1 MLLALLMLIRASL
14 ELAGPYVVGLMINNV
29 VSHQSFAHLAPFAF
43 LSLGIY
49 LMGLA
54 ARLGKDMF
62 ELRALTYTFPR
73 TVALAT
79 LRSLLALS
87 LGQYKTLH
95 SGVLQSAVDRGQSAL
110 RTLLSMLLNELLPFL
125 FQVVPAVIALY
136 YIDRESAG
144 IVLSGLIVFCTL
156 TLIAGKRLIEP
167 MRGVRESQSKDT
179 RFYSDIL
186 KNLSLIQL
194 CCSKTRI
201 LSEYRIQLEGTA
213 AKAISASRRLLG
225 QNYVILLFLGIV
237 RTLVMLLALKR
248 ACAGSYAPGTF
259 IVILMWSGTALN
271 GLSIISSMH
280 RRAAELVSELRDY
293 SSVLL
298 LATDVPEAVA
308 PVQPTTISGRIELR
322 NVSFTYPSALSK
334 EERDTQSR
342 AAPATLENISLEIR
356 AGEKVAFVGRSG
368 AGKTTIA
375 ALLSRAYD
383 PDLGVILV
391 DGHDLRTLS
400 LQHYRQSVGFVQQD
414 TTMFDDSLLYNIL
427 VGVPDNCKATEHD
440 ITSALKA
447 SATDAFVGTL
457 DDALETKVGENG
469 KRLSGGQ
476 CQRIA
481 IARALIHKRSV
492 LLLDEATSHLDRGT
506 EANVF
511 SALQKHSPASTVIV
525 IAHQVSL
532 MKRVDRIYVLDRGR
546 IVGVGSHDELV
557 SHNIVYQDIIRE
569 QSELKNLD
577 NSVNLAVLAFPTS

>member
-1 MLLALLMLIRASL
+1 MLIRASL